1 MARARSPARDKA
13 FEIWKQHKGEI
24 TNRAIAEQ
32 LDVSEKTIGGWK
44 SKDNWNAE
52 SNGVLQKKI
61 RSTPK
66 EKKVNKEPP
75 IPTLDELI
83 DDLKM
88 TEKQSLFCI
97 YYVKSFNAT
106 QAAIKAGYAKDSA
119 HVQGS
124 VLLRNPKVA
133 EEIRRI
139 KGEMRQGIFV
149 DAMDVL
155 DKYIKIAFADITDYT
170 TFGKREVPVIS
181 MMGPVLD
188 EDGNQVMKEINYVD
202 LNESSMVDG
211 TIITEVKQG
220 KDGVSIKIADKMK
233 ALDKLSLYFDLFP
246 DKFQREVEEEKLK
259 IAHHKVF
266 GGNEPEQ
273 YEDDGFNEALN
284 ATTLEVWSDDDT
296 DED

>member
-1 MARARSPARDKA
+1 MVNWDEIKQEWETTKVTLAALAEKYDIKLGTLKSRKSREAWARGTA
-13 FEIWKQHKGEI
+13 
-24 TNRAIAEQ
+24 
-32 LDVSEKTIGGWK
+32 
-44 SKDNWNAE
+44 
-52 SNGVLQKKI
+52 
-61 RSTPK
+61 
-66 EKKVNKEPP
+66 KKVATKKKRVATNSKKDATNSVDD
-75 IPTLDELI
+75 IPSLDQLI
-83 DDLKM
+83 EDISM

-106 QAAIKAGYAKDSA
+106 QAAIQAGYAKDSA
-119 HVQGS
+119 HAEGS
-124 VLLRNPKVA
+124 RLLRNVKVA

-139 KGEMRQGIFV
+139 KGEMRQGIFI

-170 TFGKREVPVIS
+170 TFGKKEVPVIG

-188 EDGNQVMKEINYVD
+188 EEGNQLMKEINYVD

-211 TIITEVKQG
+211 SIITEVKQG

-273 YEDDGFNEALN
+273 YEDDGFNDALN
-284 ATTLEVWSDDDT
+284 ATTLEVWKDDNT

>member
-1 MARARSPARDKA
+1 MVNWDEIKQEWETTKVTLAVLAEKYDIKLGTLKSRKSREAWARGTA
-13 FEIWKQHKGEI
+13 
-24 TNRAIAEQ
+24 
-32 LDVSEKTIGGWK
+32 
-44 SKDNWNAE
+44 
-52 SNGVLQKKI
+52 
-61 RSTPK
+61 
-66 EKKVNKEPP
+66 KKVATKKKRVATNSKKDATNSVDD
-75 IPTLDELI
+75 IPSLDQLI
-83 DDLKM
+83 EDISM

-119 HVQGS
+119 HAEGS
-124 VLLRNPKVA
+124 RLLRNVKVA

-139 KGEMRQGIFV
+139 KGEMRQGIFI

-170 TFGKREVPVIS
+170 TFGKKEVPVIG
-181 MMGPVLD
+181 MMGPILD
-188 EDGNQVMKEINYVD
+188 EEGNQLMKEINYVD

-273 YEDDGFNEALN
+273 YEDDGFNDAMN
-284 ATTLEVWSDDDT
+284 ATTVEVWSDDDT

>member
-1 MARARSPARDKA
+1 MVNWDEIKQEWETTKITLAALAEKYDIKLGTLKSRKSRETWARGTA
-13 FEIWKQHKGEI
+13 
-24 TNRAIAEQ
+24 
-32 LDVSEKTIGGWK
+32 
-44 SKDNWNAE
+44 
-52 SNGVLQKKI
+52 
-61 RSTPK
+61 
-66 EKKVNKEPP
+66 KKVATKKKRVATNSKKDATISVDD
-75 IPTLDELI
+75 IPSLDQLI
-83 DDLKM
+83 EDISM

-119 HVQGS
+119 HAEGS
-124 VLLRNPKVA
+124 RLLRNVKVA

-139 KGEMRQGIFV
+139 KGEMRQGIFI

-170 TFGKREVPVIS
+170 TFGKKEVPVIG

-188 EDGNQVMKEINYVD
+188 EDGNPVMKEVNYVD
-202 LNESSMVDG
+202 LNDSSMVDG
-211 TIITEVKQG
+211 SIITEVRQG

-246 DKFQREVEEEKLK
+246 DRFQREVEEEKLK

-266 GGNEPEQ
+266 GGKEEEQ

-284 ATTLEVWSDDDT
+284 ATTLEVWSDEDT

>member
-1 MARARSPARDKA
+1 MINWEEIKQEWETTKVTLTALAEKHDIKLGTLKSRKSREAWAR
-13 FEIWKQHKGEI
+13 G
-24 TNRAIAEQ
+24 
-32 LDVSEKTIGGWK
+32 
-44 SKDNWNAE
+44 
-52 SNGVLQKKI
+52 
-61 RSTPK
+61 TPK
-66 EKKVNKEPP
+66 KVATKKKRVATNSKKDATNSVDD
-75 IPTLDELI
+75 IPSLDQLI
-83 DDLKM
+83 EDISM

-119 HVQGS
+119 HAEGS
-124 VLLRNPKVA
+124 RLLRNVKVA

-139 KGEMRQGIFV
+139 KGEMRQGIFI

-170 TFGKREVPVIS
+170 TFGKKEVPVIG
-181 MMGPVLD
+181 MMGPILD
-188 EDGNQVMKEINYVD
+188 EEGNQLMKEINYVD

-273 YEDDGFNEALN
+273 YEDDGFNDALN

>member
-1 MARARSPARDKA
+1 MVNWDEIKQEWETTKVTLAALAEKYDIKLGTLKSRKSREAWARGTA
-13 FEIWKQHKGEI
+13 
-24 TNRAIAEQ
+24 
-32 LDVSEKTIGGWK
+32 
-44 SKDNWNAE
+44 
-52 SNGVLQKKI
+52 
-61 RSTPK
+61 
-66 EKKVNKEPP
+66 KKVATKKKRVATNSKKDATNSVND
-75 IPTLDELI
+75 IPSLDQLI
-83 DDLKM
+83 EDISM

-119 HVQGS
+119 HAEGS
-124 VLLRNPKVA
+124 RLLRNVKVA

-139 KGEMRQGIFV
+139 KGEMRQGIFI

-170 TFGKREVPVIS
+170 TFGKKEVPVIG

-188 EDGNQVMKEINYVD
+188 EEGNQLMKEINYVD

-211 TIITEVKQG
+211 SIITEVKQG

-273 YEDDGFNEALN
+273 YEDDGFNDALN
-284 ATTLEVWSDDDT
+284 ATTLEVWKDDNT